1 MYKDSSCNPT
11 DVISINIWA
20 AKALDDIEK
29 YNKILN
35 N

>member
-11 DVISINIWA
+11 DVISFNRKGA
-20 AKALDDIEK
+20 EMLDDIEK